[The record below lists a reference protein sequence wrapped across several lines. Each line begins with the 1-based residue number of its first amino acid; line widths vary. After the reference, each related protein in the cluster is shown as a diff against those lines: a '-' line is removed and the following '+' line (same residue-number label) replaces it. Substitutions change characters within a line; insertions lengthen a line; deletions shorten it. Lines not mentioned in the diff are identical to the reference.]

1 MKAIRV
7 HQCGGPEA
15 LIYEEVLL
23 PEPGPGEVRVK
34 VEAAGVNYIDT
45 YHRTGLYPLPTPFTL
60 GMEGAGVVDIVA
72 PDVTLV
78 KPGDRV
84 AWCMARGA
92 YAEYAVVPA
101 NKMVPIPA
109 TITTEIAAALILQG
123 MTPHY
128 LALSTYPLKP
138 GDTALIHAAAGGVG
152 SLLVQ
157 VAKRAGA
164 TVYGTVGSEDK
175 AELARQAGADEV
187 ILYREDDFEVEVQRL
202 TGGRGVDVV
211 YDSVGATTFDKSLN
225 CLRPRGLLALFG
237 QSSGP
242 VPLFNLQV
250 LNQKGS
256 LFVTRPTLGHYI
268 QDRREL
274 ISRAG
279 DVFIWAAG
287 GELAV
292 RIDRTLPLSQAAEAH
307 RLLESRQTAGKVLL
321 LPNE

>member
-109 TITTEIAAALILQG
+109 TITTEVAAALILQG
-123 MTPHY
+123 MTAHY

-187 ILYREDDFEVEVQRL
+187 ILYREDDFEAEVQRL